1 MRRGFNSNSI
11 NQQEKN
17 KSSANLKHKE
27 SAIGIMTNENQRMIT
42 STVNNQTNFN
52 LEEMIEYIRGN
63 PEVAFGIHQHL
74 TQGAMPSLIDDCFE
88 VSTSQTP
95 KRNLDNSD
103 NDARPTS
110 KQRRIVANEKQKNSA
125 QENDSMATNIAQG
138 LNNKPPQCLL
148 TASKHQQHR
157 FPFDQLKRAVSSN
170 LPCFLIEYDQSINLN
185 NRPSDI
191 SAAKI
196 IESKFKQQG
205 ISVSFSLVGHMG
217 NKLKL
222 GVNNTESYATLIST
236 DKWPSQIND
245 IKIIVNKPKFTLG
258 AFALVVRYVPLQY
271 DDEYV
276 KEEIERN
283 LQSVGNIRRINYRFQ
298 RRTNDFRFT
307 VNDLQEY
314 NTLLKLGRVSIGNSF
329 CSITPFLSG
338 NRMTYCTRCW
348 CLGHMRDKCVADHP
362 RCRICLENLI
372 EGQTHQCSNSF
383 RCAQCGGDHHS
394 LSSNCGKVVEHRTAL
409 KEQVNNAISG
419 GKLQRFVPQDHPK
432 PEQYYYTQKEFP
444 SLPTLPS
451 HATPWGL
458 SSAQP
463 LATVNTNGSEDSTK
477 MLLTINQ
484 NILDMKETTH
494 RMGEKLDRI
503 DKKIDQTALDTELHH
518 NTLLKLVPTLG
529 SLVSEFI
536 WPMMMLNVAGLKERQ
551 PKLQALF
558 NDLNKLLLNL
568 NLDYTAR
575 RKRSSSPL
583 PHFNPSQQPSILPD
597 NTPNMEAD
605 QNMSK

>member
-1 MRRGFNSNSI
+1 
-11 NQQEKN
+11 
-17 KSSANLKHKE
+17 
-27 SAIGIMTNENQRMIT
+27 MTNENQRMKT

-52 LEEMIEYIRGN
+52 LEEVIEYIRGN

-74 TQGAMPSLIDDCFE
+74 TQVAMSSLIDDCFE

-103 NDARPTS
+103 NDARPSS
-110 KQRRIVANEKQKNSA
+110 KQRRIVSNEKQKNSA
-125 QENDSMATNIAQG
+125 QENNSMATNIAQR
-138 LNNKPPQCLL
+138 LNNKPPQGLL
-148 TASKHQQHR
+148 SASKHQQHR
-157 FPFDQLKRAVSSN
+157 FPFDHLKRAVSSN
-170 LPCFLIEYDQSINLN
+170 LPCFLIEHDLSINLK

-205 ISVSFSLVGHMG
+205 ISVSFSLVAHMG

-222 GVNNTESYATLIST
+222 GVNNKESYATLIST
-236 DKWPSQIND
+236 DKWPSQVND
-245 IKIIVNKPKFTLG
+245 IKIIVNKPKFTPD

-298 RRTNDFRFT
+298 RRTNDFRLT

-338 NRMTYCTRCW
+338 NRMTYCTRRW

-362 RCRICLENLI
+362 RCRICLESLV

-383 RCAQCGGDHHS
+383 RFAQCDGDHHS
-394 LSSNCGKVVEHRTAL
+394 LSSNCEKVVEYRTGL
-409 KEQVNNAISG
+409 KEQVNNAISE
-419 GKLQRFVPQDHPK
+419 GKLQRFVPQDQPQ

-444 SLPTLPS
+444 SPPTLPS
-451 HATPWGL
+451 HAT
-458 SSAQP
+458 
-463 LATVNTNGSEDSTK
+463 
-477 MLLTINQ
+477 
-484 NILDMKETTH
+484 
-494 RMGEKLDRI
+494 
-503 DKKIDQTALDTELHH
+503 
-518 NTLLKLVPTLG
+518 
-529 SLVSEFI
+529 
-536 WPMMMLNVAGLKERQ
+536 
-551 PKLQALF
+551 
-558 NDLNKLLLNL
+558 
-568 NLDYTAR
+568 
-575 RKRSSSPL
+575 
-583 PHFNPSQQPSILPD
+583 
-597 NTPNMEAD
+597 
-605 QNMSK
+605 